1 MDQIHSRWDIARG
14 SATRAESTTMTA
26 VFDQSVLESAARE
39 PEVELT
45 TFGRK
50 SGTASR
56 RIIWITALDGR
67 LFVRSGLGRTRD
79 WAKNLLANGR
89 AILHIAGQD
98 IAVRAR
104 HVTDPAE
111 ARAMH
116 APVKRKYNAE
126 RPSSTGDEPLTL
138 AEQAVFELLQT

>member
-1 MDQIHSRWDIARG
+1 M
-14 SATRAESTTMTA
+14 
-26 VFDQSVLESAARE
+26 FDQTVVEAAARL

-50 SGTASR
+50 SGQPSR
-56 RIIWITALDGR
+56 RTIWISELGGR
-67 LFVRSGLGRTRD
+67 LYIRSGLGLTRD
-79 WAKNLLANGR
+79 WPKNLLANQR
-89 AILHIAGQD
+89 AILHIDGRD

-111 ARAMH
+111 ARSLH

-126 RPSSTGDEPLTL
+126 RPSSTGDEPLTPS
-138 AEQAVFELLQT
+138 EQAVFELEPDEPGSSS